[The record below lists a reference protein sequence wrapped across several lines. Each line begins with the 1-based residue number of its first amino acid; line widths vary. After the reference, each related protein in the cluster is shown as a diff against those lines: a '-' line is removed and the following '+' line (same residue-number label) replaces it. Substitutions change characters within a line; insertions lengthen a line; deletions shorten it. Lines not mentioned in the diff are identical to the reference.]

1 MVIYFLVSKPFAVFS
16 IARHLLFR
24 EHSAV
29 ISTQARH
36 RKDVGCC
43 FPVKQCQIYLLVTR
57 TTTLLNNK
65 MQLYWEIH
73 EVCQIYAINDNTSRI
88 CASLEV
94 DISSI
99 VGMFLAFLQMTTALS
114 TTFATFVETLVTLLP
129 LRPRQ
134 C

>member
-1 MVIYFLVSKPFAVFS
+1 MQAFKFTFGKMVIYFLVSKPFAVFS

-43 FPVKQCQIYLLVTR
+43 FPVKQCQIFLLVTR

-94 DISSI
+94 TKLNS
-99 VGMFLAFLQMTTALS
+99 FLWT
-114 TTFATFVETLVTLLP
+114 
-129 LRPRQ
+129 
-134 C
+134 